1 MESTMVERKMAQ
13 REHEPIQRSGELR
26 QVDIED
32 YIAAMVSCEA
42 LAAEKLRWS
51 PQEWAAHCLHQAA
64 DIERAKLAEEKRKQK
79 WSE

>member
-1 MESTMVERKMAQ
+1 
-13 REHEPIQRSGELR
+13 
-26 QVDIED
+26 
-32 YIAAMVSCEA
+32 MVSCET

-51 PQEWAAHCLHQAA
+51 SQEWAAHCLHQAA